1 MILMRGRNRKNI
13 YLWRFWCSYCCL
25 SFVVGGFI
33 TIFSDGMADPAS
45 NGGLERDIEQV
56 GLTFPRNYATQIPCM

>member
-1 MILMRGRNRKNI
+1 
-13 YLWRFWCSYCCL
+13 L

-56 GLTFPRNYATQIPCM
+56 GFT